1 MRCIG
6 IRLLAWKTW
15 WLRMLA
21 VGCLILSPALG
32 QVSVPGPTLHPRHF
46 IAHRGAHL
54 RSTLAGENSLQ
65 AIRYARRAGFT
76 AVETDVRLTADGHLI
91 IMHDETL
98 NRTCLSADGTKLK
111 DSVPVAL
118 VPFAELRTKYV
129 LKADARR
136 NRVPI
141 PTLREYL
148 EECSK
153 QGLLPFIEPKLYD
166 ASGNHYR
173 DIIRVADEILG
184 PGNYV
189 ITSNNKANR
198 VIRDIGLKE
207 VRLMGILYQTTFEEI
222 AGLGNTIMAIS
233 TSRFTAAAFGSH
245 AARAVAAG
253 IPIESHADDY
263 PRFAIIDRHPVNY
276 VSTDLLA
283 PDLPPEARILRRCLR
298 IDDFSLDGQVRDG
311 GWSLPEHATVRTRV
325 ALPEVSF
332 GGIYLDMEI
341 RGEATVRLANQEFVL
356 KSPRMERCRH
366 QLMVYQTAPAFEI
379 IATQPC
385 EIRSIRLTLAAF

>member
-6 IRLLAWKTW
+6 IRLLAWQTW

-54 RSTLAGENSLQ
+54 RSTLAGENSLE

-76 AVETDVRLTADGHLI
+76 AIEMDVRLTADGHLVV
-91 IMHDETL
+91 MHDETL
-98 NRTCLSADGTKLK
+98 NRTCLNADGTKLK
-111 DSVPVAL
+111 DSVPLVL

-173 DIIRVADEILG
+173 DIIRVADEVMG
-184 PGNYV
+184 PGHYV

-222 AGLGNTIMAIS
+222 AGSGNAIMAIS
-233 TSRFTAAAFGSH
+233 TSRFTEAEFATH
-245 AARAVAAG
+245 MARSIAAG
-253 IPIESHADDY
+253 IPTESHADDY
-263 PRFAIIDRHPVNY
+263 RRFAIIDAHPVDY

-283 PDLPPEARILRRCLR
+283 PDLSPHTTILARHERWDGFRYNGQITEGVLRLPAREALRLHG
-298 IDDFSLDGQVRDG
+298 D
-311 GWSLPEHATVRTRV
+311 LPKV
-325 ALPEVSF
+325 PF
-332 GGIYLDMEI
+332 GGIYLGLEMKGD
-341 RGEATVRLANQEFVL
+341 GKVRLGNQEFSL
-356 KSPRMERCRH
+356 KNPGMRRCRY
-366 QLMVYQTAPAFEI
+366 QLMVYQAAPAFEI
-379 IATQPC
+379 TATQPC
-385 EIRSIRLTLAAF
+385 DIRSIRLTLAAF